1 MKKFLLFAM
10 AIGVAGQVLGQSTLS
25 NLKEKHGIKS
35 QSGAVNAVVPI
46 DVPENTVIWTNDFSV
61 PSQWTITNA
70 AGNNDN
76 WVIRTTGANGPLA
89 AQIPTIASPTASNG
103 FALFDSD
110 SLCSGNQ
117 NASITLVNPIN
128 LTNYNNVILRFHQ
141 QYRRFFDS
149 TFVSISTNGTTWT
162 TIPFSNYTVANT
174 AFAGTNPQQ
183 INLNISNIAGGQDSV
198 YIRFTFFSVPA
209 MGTNAGCAYA
219 WMIDDI
225 SIVEAVPNDILV
237 SQTIV
242 KSRTTF
248 DLYGTYST
256 NNVMGDS
263 IYVKARFSNN
273 GSSAQPN
280 TRLVVNAVN
289 AAGNTIASQTAVY
302 GNLAPA
308 AADSIEIPGIP
319 VASLPV
325 GNYTIRTQV
334 ISDSTDATPENNRD
348 TAYISV
354 VVDSISQAIRNPR
367 AIASLGTNSFPQF
380 PGAEDDFRCANV
392 LELLDTDTIS
402 GVYVKLTQASAGGLI
417 MGHIRPAATI
427 DVPILETDLH
437 VLTVA
442 DTNAKVLWL
451 PFLNSLSERILP
463 AGEYYISVSLFSNTN
478 VNHIRVMDDLSN
490 QKFKAT
496 GSSLIYTADDQTWYN
511 NGIAFAID
519 ATFGASNVSVK
530 NLQNDRFEVK
540 QIYPN
545 PTSGIA
551 QLQFELKQAG
561 KVDVVITDM
570 RGRLVKSFDFG
581 QLPAGQHTE
590 TLNMEALNSG
600 LYFVEFRSGNT
611 VATQKLIVNR

>member
-1 MKKFLLFAM
+1 MLTFGLVSFAM
-10 AIGVAGQVLGQSTLS
+10 GQNAQS
-25 NLKEKHGIKS
+25 LKEK
-35 QSGAVNAVVPI
+35 AVGKTVASNAVVAPTSQNQ
-46 DVPENTVIWTNDFSV
+46 PEGTSSIWSSDFSV
-61 PSQWTITNA
+61 PSQWTISNA
-70 AGNNDN
+70 SSNNDN
-76 WVIRTTGANGPLA
+76 WVIRTTGPGGSFA
-89 AQIPTIASPTASNG
+89 IPTIASPTAANG

-117 NASITLVNPIN
+117 NASITTASPVN
-128 LTNYNNVILRFHQ
+128 LSAHSNVVLKFHQ
-141 QYRRFFDS
+141 QYRRYFDS
-149 TFVSISTNGTTWT
+149 SFVELSTNGTTWT
-162 TIPFSNYTVANT
+162 RVPFGNLTLAND
-174 AFAGTNPQQ
+174 AFPGTNPNVVQ
-183 INLNISNIAGGQDSV
+183 INVSSIAGGQSAVWVRFRFYSV
-198 YIRFTFFSVPA
+198 ASV
-209 MGTNAGCAYA
+209 MGTNAGCGYS
-219 WMIDDI
+219 WMIDDV
-225 SIVEAVPNDILV
+225 SFENANQNDISV
-237 SQTIV
+237 SQTAV

-256 NNVMGDS
+256 NNVAGDS

-273 GSSAQPN
+273 GALAQPN

-308 AADSIEIPGIP
+308 ASDSIEIAGIP
-319 VASLPV
+319 VSSLPV

-354 VVDSISQAIRNPR
+354 TVDSISQAIRNPR
-367 AIASLGTNSFPQF
+367 AIASLGTNSFPTF

-417 MGHIRPAATI
+417 IGHIRPAATR

-442 DTNAKVLWL
+442 DTTAKVLWL
-451 PFLNSLSERILP
+451 PFLNSLNERILP

-490 QKFKAT
+490 QKFKST

-519 ATFGASNVSVK
+519 ATFGASTVSIQ

-545 PTSGIA
+545 PTA
-551 QLQFELKQAG
+551 DMANLEFELKQAG
-561 KVDVVITDM
+561 KVEVIITDM
-570 RGRLVKSFDFG
+570 RGRAVKVYDFG
-581 QLPAGQHTE
+581 QLQAGKH
-590 TLNMEALNSG
+590 MEALNLEAMNSG
-600 LYFVEFRSGNT
+600 LYFVEFRSGNA

>member
-1 MKKFLLFAM
+1 MKKFLLFA
-10 AIGVAGQVLGQSTLS
+10 VATAFAGHTMGQSTLQ
-25 NLKEKHGIKS
+25 NLKEKHEPKNNGNP
-35 QSGAVNAVVPI
+35 VNAVVPI
-46 DVPENTVIWTNDFSV
+46 DLPENTVIWTNDFSV
-61 PSQWTITNA
+61 PSQWSITNA

-76 WVIRTTGANGPLA
+76 WVIRNTGANGPLA

-128 LTNYNNVILRFHQ
+128 LSNYNNVVLRFHQ

-149 TFVSISTNGTTWT
+149 TFVSVSTNGTTWT
-162 TIPFSNYTVANT
+162 NIPFGNYNVANT

-183 INLNISNIAGGQDSV
+183 VNLNISNIAGGQDSV

-209 MGTNAGCAYA
+209 MGTDAGCAYA

-225 SIVEAVPNDILV
+225 SIIEALPNDIVV

-256 NNVMGDS
+256 NNVNGDS
-263 IYVKARFSNN
+263 IYVRARFSNN
-273 GSSAQPN
+273 GSSLQPN

-302 GNLAPA
+302 GSLAPA
-308 AADSIEIPGIP
+308 ASDSIEIAGIP
-319 VASLPV
+319 VSSLPV
-325 GNYTIRTQV
+325 GNYTIRTEV

-354 VVDSISQAIRNPR
+354 TVDSISQAIRNPR
-367 AIASLGTNSFPQF
+367 AIASLGTNSFPNF

-417 MGHIRPAATI
+417 IGHIRPAATI
-427 DVPILETDLH
+427 DAPILETDLH

-442 DTNAKVLWL
+442 DTTAKVLWL
-451 PFLNSLSERILP
+451 PFLNGLSDRILP

-496 GSSLIYTADDQTWYN
+496 GSSLIFTADDQTWYN

-519 ATFGASNVSVK
+519 ATFGASNVSVQ

-545 PTSGIA
+545 PTTDMA
-551 QLQFELKQAG
+551 NLEFELKQAG
-561 KVDVVITDM
+561 KVEVIITDM
-570 RGRLVKSFDFG
+570 RGRAVKVYDFG
-581 QLPAGQHTE
+581 QLQAGKHTE
-590 TLNMEALNSG
+590 ALNLEAMNSG
-600 LYFVEFRSGNT
+600 LYFVEFRSGNA

>member
-10 AIGVAGQVLGQSTLS
+10 AIGFAGPALGQSSLS
-25 NLKEKHGIKS
+25 NLKEKHGTKS
-35 QSGAVNAVVPI
+35 HSDAVNAVVPI

-61 PSQWTITNA
+61 PSQWSITNA

-128 LTNYNNVILRFHQ
+128 LSNYNNVVLRFYQ

-162 TIPFSNYTVANT
+162 KIPFSNYTIANT

-183 INLNISNIAGGQDSV
+183 ISLNISNIAGGQDSV

-209 MGTNAGCAYA
+209 MGTDAGCAYA

-225 SIVEAVPNDILV
+225 SIVEAVPNDIV
-237 SQTIV
+237 VTQTTV

-256 NNVMGDS
+256 NNVAGDS
-263 IYVKARFSNN
+263 IYVRARFSNN
-273 GSSAQPN
+273 GSSVQPN

-289 AAGNTIASQTAVY
+289 AAGNVVLSQTAVY

-308 AADSIEIPGIP
+308 GSDSIEIPGIP
-319 VASLPV
+319 ISSLPV
-325 GNYTIRTQV
+325 GNYSIRAQV

-367 AIASLGTNSFPQF
+367 AFTSLGTNSFPQF

-392 LELLDTDTIS
+392 LELLSTDTIS

-417 MGHIRPAATI
+417 IGHIRPAATI

-437 VLTVA
+437 ILTVA

-463 AGEYYISVSLFSNTN
+463 AGDYYISVSLFSNTN
-478 VNHIRVMDDLSN
+478 ANHIRVMDDLSN

-519 ATFGASNVSVK
+519 ATFGASTVSVK
-530 NLQNDRFEVK
+530 DLANQNFTVN
-540 QIYPN
+540 QLYPN
-545 PTSGIA
+545 PSNQSST
-551 QLQFELKQAG
+551 LTFELKSAG
-561 KVDVVITDM
+561 KAEIVITDM
-570 RGRLVKSFDFG
+570 RGRQIQAIDLGKLAIGKHEHQIDVS
-581 QLPAGQHTE
+581 
-590 TLNMEALNSG
+590 ALNSG
-600 LYFVEFRSGNT
+600 LYFVEFRHNGSVG
-611 VATQKLIVNR
+611 TQKLIVNK